1 MEMTGS
7 YWNGHRKHGNKETS
21 RVQETPKGRCWP
33 GCSHTGGSEAVGTHY
48 IFHTHTPQRDNRH
61 CGRHLLMS
69 SLLNHSTAEWFYAC
83 FICISLNQRNRK
95 KQVACYL
102 LRFMNVKVH
111 DCTIR
116 SRLKK
121 DGLFGRVSTRKL
133 LLSRK
138 NSTA

>member
-69 SLLNHSTAEWFYAC
+69 SVLNHSTAEWFYAC
-83 FICISLNQRNRK
+83 FICISLNRG
-95 KQVACYL
+95 
-102 LRFMNVKVH
+102 VKSNSLCDNNLQSCALHFWQPVN
-111 DCTIR
+111 
-116 SRLKK
+116 S
-121 DGLFGRVSTRKL
+121 F
-133 LLSRK
+133 
-138 NSTA
+138 NSTLIKKKKKSQCAQPF